1 MDKTCYKLVKA
12 SISQADEALRI
23 FKIGL
28 SPTSLE
34 SLTKY
39 ITWHALAMQD
49 VGPKPMDLIGIII
62 GLMLKL
68 LCDKEVQAFLKA
80 EEAAD
85 AAQDK

>member
-1 MDKTCYKLVKA
+1 MSSTDYKLVKA
-12 SISQADEALRI
+12 SLLQADRALAI

-28 SPTSLE
+28 SPTSLQ
-34 SLTKY
+34 SLAKH
-39 ITWHALAMQD
+39 IARHALAMQNAD
-49 VGPKPMDLIGIII
+49 PKPMDLIAIII

-85 AAQDK
+85 AVEKD